1 MVEMAERLRFELR
14 ARTSRAT
21 VFKTAAFNRSATS
34 PESFHSSYSE
44 KLEGTP
50 KLLFLISGSSNY

>member
-1 MVEMAERLRFELR
+1 MVKMAERLRFELR

-21 VFKTAAFNRSATS
+21 VSKTAAFNRSATS
-34 PESFHSSYSE
+34 PESFHSFYSE

-50 KLLFLISGSSNY
+50 KLSFFNFGVR